1 MEINNI
7 EEARTAKFLKLTD
20 DYEAVLAAQPENV
33 RKSTRMQRIIAFL
46 KDNNPATL
54 KNLAMALYNRPDTA
68 SVNQLVNALEKAKII
83 SVIEKTIPD
92 SNTNKNLPGIKGRPK
107 VTNDEIVKLG
117 TSTLRKFAKGQTD
130 FTPEEIDFIT
140 QLYNAATAISEAE
153 IAEVSKEEI
162 AENVSD
168 LAIRFTSEYT
178 ENPDKYFEK
187 GIADEIEEID
197 GQQVR
202 AIVGYYIPEGGANQ
216 GDEEVEDIGYIYSK
230 SGQDLSSYAGEDFE
244 DAFNNSL
251 RINEINIDRWN
262 KLAGLI

>member
-1 MEINNI
+1 MTFYNITNTMEINNI

-140 QLYNAATAISEAE
+140 QLYNAATAISESELSE
-153 IAEVSKEEI
+153 I
-162 AENVSD
+162 
-168 LAIRFTSEYT
+168 TSE
-178 ENPDKYFEK
+178 EP
-187 GIADEIEEID
+187 
-197 GQQVR
+197 
-202 AIVGYYIPEGGANQ
+202 
-216 GDEEVEDIGYIYSK
+216 
-230 SGQDLSSYAGEDFE
+230 
-244 DAFNNSL
+244 
-251 RINEINIDRWN
+251 INESRWN
-262 KLAGLI
+262 KLAGLL